1 MTMSFYINQTTE
13 EAMEFKNFRK
23 SCICLFSFFVFAS
36 LPLNC
41 PAESGKASPAEPV
54 ATSAKNKKVRATEP
68 VTVVSIIRQPEGY
81 SSDGPNAINRATDPV
96 TTMYAIP
103 ERVRPSTEPV
113 TTKTRTR

>member
-1 MTMSFYINQTTE
+1 MSFLINQTAE
-13 EAMEFKNFRK
+13 EAMVFKNFRK

-36 LPLNC
+36 LPFNC
-41 PAESGKASPAEPV
+41 LAESGKAGSTKPV
-54 ATSAKNKKVRATEP
+54 ATSTKHRDSRSTEP

-81 SSDGPNAINRATDPV
+81 SSDGPNAVIRATDPE

-113 TTKTRTR
+113 TTTSRTR

>member
-1 MTMSFYINQTTE
+1 MLFFMNQTTE
-13 EAMEFKNFRK
+13 KAMVFNNFKK
-23 SCICLFSFFVFAS
+23 SSICLFTFFMFTS

-41 PAESGKASPAEPV
+41 LAESGKSSSTEQV
-54 ATSAKNKKVRATEP
+54 ATSSKHRNSRSTEP

-81 SSDGPNAINRATDPV
+81 SSDGPNAVIRATDPV

-113 TTKTRTR
+113 TTTSRTR